1 MCREVLFIKPPRRHV
16 YIAADRRYESTL
28 RLEDVRDSRYA
39 WAFVRHLR
47 GLTAR
52 FARDHE
58 EVWASD
64 LEMIVNLALRLTVQ
78 EHKEYFKLGLFLTAG
93 NMGAMKE
100 IVKEMIDSPPADGDI
115 DRARP
120 AEGEF
125 DRARNAGWFR
135 KIADVVGWDFI

>member
-16 YIAADRRYESTL
+16 YIAADRRYEAIW

-47 GLTAR
+47 GSTAQ
-52 FARDHE
+52 FARDYE

-64 LEMIVNLALRLTVQ
+64 LEILVNLALWWTVQ
-78 EHKEYFKLGLFLTAG
+78 ERKEYFKWGLFLTAG

-100 IVKEMIDSPPADGDI
+100 IVKEMIDSPPADGDF
-115 DRARP
+115 DWARP
-120 AEGEF
+120 AEGEVN
-125 DRARNAGWFR
+125 RARNAGWFR